1 METQLFRSQG
11 KKWAVTVVKTTL
23 VGYHPGSKAPRR
35 KAVVAVLR
43 HAYTG
48 EPFTGI
54 AILSPKDK
62 DNDFEAAKK
71 LAIKR
76 AIRASFMQGYGCS
89 CYVCRR
95 DYFNEMWRAYR
106 LSVMRSTDPMKWA
119 VVITGK
125 AATITPSLPSV
136 VDVSG
141 YKDMQFVP
149 VEVERAPIVVESTY
163 LTEQTA
169 S

>member
-23 VGYHPGSKAPRR
+23 TGYHPGSKAPRR

-48 EPFTGI
+48 EPFSGI

-95 DYFNEMWRAYR
+95 DYFNDMWRSYR
-106 LSVMRSTDPMKWA
+106 LSVLRSIDPMKWA
-119 VVITGK
+119 VVTHQITVK
-125 AATITPSLPSV
+125 PLVASIVLIPSNPMPHMALR
-136 VDVSG
+136 D
-141 YKDMQFVP
+141 DL
-149 VEVERAPIVVESTY
+149 A
-163 LTEQTA
+163 EQTA

>member
-23 VGYHPGSKAPRR
+23 TGYHPGSKAPRR

-43 HAYTG
+43 HAHTG
-48 EPFTGI
+48 EPFTGT

-62 DNDFEAAKK
+62 DVDFEAAKK

-76 AIRASFMQGYGCS
+76 AIRASFVGGYGCWCPS
-89 CYVCRR
+89 CKK

-106 LSVMRSTDPMKWA
+106 LSVLRSTDPIKWA
-119 VVITGK
+119 NVTHLVVAK
-125 AATITPSLPSV
+125 HSV
-136 VDVSG
+136 VVTFDNG
-141 YKDMQFVP
+141 KIMQTPGTP
-149 VEVERAPIVVESTY
+149 VLLMASPDS

>member
-23 VGYHPGSKAPRR
+23 VGYHPGSKAPNR

-43 HAYTG
+43 HAHTG
-48 EPFTGI
+48 EPFAGT

-76 AIRASFMQGYGCS
+76 AIRASFMMGYGCS

-106 LSVMRSTDPMKWA
+106 LAVLHKTDPVLWA
-119 VVITGK
+119 MVTHQMMVKPVV
-125 AATITPSLPSV
+125 ASNLMLPS
-136 VDVSG
+136 DLMPQMVSQ
-141 YKDMQFVP
+141 D
-149 VEVERAPIVVESTY
+149 S